1 MDLGFIVFAIV
12 LVIGTGIVK
21 WKNMKDGSSK
31 AMFFAVVGIIAV
43 LIVFCVNQKIY
54 SIMNIT
60 FMRAMVMGIYVLM
73 RGQGV

>member
-1 MDLGFIVFAIV
+1 MDLGFIVFVIV
-12 LVIGTGIVK
+12 LLIGSATVK
-21 WKNMKDGSSK
+21 WKNMKNGGSK
-31 AMFFAVVGIIAV
+31 AMFFTVVGIIAV
-43 LIVFCVNQKIY
+43 LIAFCVNKKIY